1 MDHKTLG
8 DIFQEICSDF
18 TDMKPTNLDE
28 LEDRVLNA
36 MQKLGSYLMEKKI
49 EDWNIQIYQKKQ
61 ETCEKCG
68 SKLKHKQEERQIATW
83 VSDVIIKRYKR
94 YCRECKETEYPLDQ
108 VLGLHPRQ
116 RYSNS
121 VEELTVLC
129 GASWDYGKSEYIMKK
144 VLRRPCVS
152 HETIFNKTNEVG
164 ESASKEL
171 EGTKIKELEE
181 DKRAQGDYFDNM
193 EVIDQPVVPVYMDM
207 DGVMINSRD
216 NEKRMEGKVAVVWS
230 RRELVKSDTYAL
242 TDKRY
247 MGSFTDPERFYWDVT
262 AELYKRSGGKMDDI
276 LSIVRGDGAPF
287 IRGFRSAYAP
297 MSRYLLDHHHLCE
310 KLKERLGSL
319 YEDKERREE
328 AINQTLGYLN
338 SDDVD
343 GAISYIQKL
352 ID

>member
-1 MDHKTLG
+1 M
-8 DIFQEICSDF
+8 
-18 TDMKPTNLDE
+18 
-28 LEDRVLNA
+28 
-36 MQKLGSYLMEKKI
+36 
-49 EDWNIQIYQKKQ
+49 
-61 ETCEKCG
+61 
-68 SKLKHKQEERQIATW
+68 
-83 VSDVIIKRYKR
+83 
-94 YCRECKETEYPLDQ
+94 
-108 VLGLHPRQ
+108 
-116 RYSNS
+116 
-121 VEELTVLC
+121 
-129 GASWDYGKSEYIMKK
+129 
-144 VLRRPCVS
+144 
-152 HETIFNKTNEVG
+152 
-164 ESASKEL
+164 